1 MKSTASVT
9 DGTSNTVSFSE
20 FVKGKGVL
28 AGDGRHMVYSGMPQ
42 SSSCGYAGKTPT
54 ADFALNLDCQTKANT
69 FIYQFKGR
77 IWLSAV
83 SGDGG
88 GYVHTIPPNKKSCV
102 FGTSWP
108 GTQAYVDIG
117 ASSYHPGGV
126 NALFL
131 DGTVR
136 FIKESIA
143 YNIWTAIAT
152 VAGGEVVSAD
162 AL

>member
-1 MKSTASVT
+1 
-9 DGTSNTVSFSE
+9 
-20 FVKGKGVL
+20 
-28 AGDGRHMVYSGMPQ
+28 MPQ
-42 SSSCGYAGKTPT
+42 SSSCGYYGKAPSG
-54 ADFALNLDCQTKANT
+54 DYALNLDCQNKANT
-69 FIYQFKGR
+69 FTYQYKGR

-83 SGDGG
+83 SRDGG
-88 GYVHTIPPNKKSCV
+88 CYVHTIPPNKKPCT

-136 FIKESIA
+136 FVKDSIS
-143 YNIWTAIAT
+143 YNTWIAIAT
-152 VAGGEVVSAD
+152 VADNEVVSAD
-162 AL
+162 AF

>member
-1 MKSTASVT
+1 M
-9 DGTSNTVSFSE
+9 
-20 FVKGKGVL
+20 
-28 AGDGRHMVYSGMPQ
+28 
-42 SSSCGYAGKTPT
+42 
-54 ADFALNLDCQTKANT
+54 
-69 FIYQFKGR
+69 
-77 IWLSAV
+77 

-143 YNIWTAIAT
+143 YNTWTAIAT
-152 VAGGEVVSAD
+152 VAVCARWS
-162 AL
+162 LPTPL